1 MRFSLFFLL
10 FLHQLSSVY
19 SQFSDNFSDG
29 NFTSSPAWVGNT
41 FDFTVNSGELQL
53 NAPAVS
59 GYKYLSTNSQSI
71 NNATWEFQVRMTFGT
86 SSSNFAKVYLTS
98 NTLDLSGALNGYYV
112 LLGGTN
118 DDVSLYR
125 QTGTTSSQLIDGR
138 DGAIGGATVD
148 VRVRVTRTTAGL
160 WEVLTDTSSVLLSEG
175 TAIDITHPQSLFF
188 GVGCNFTST
197 RSTRFY
203 FDDFVVTGNAA
214 VDTTKPTLDSVRVIS
229 NSQLELVF
237 SEPVDP
243 STSQLIANYSANN
256 GLGTPLTAVQNS
268 TNFNKVTLS
277 FSSSFSLGTIN
288 TLSVNNVTDI
298 SGNSLTSTN
307 KNFVYFLPATAQ
319 YRDVVINE
327 IFADPTPI
335 VGLPDGEFV
344 ELYNPTNKY
353 YNLDNW
359 TLSDGS
365 STATLGNYILAPDSF
380 LLLVSNS
387 SLSDFSS
394 YANKIGLSSFPGLN
408 NLGETLTLINN
419 NGTVIDAVE
428 YSDKFYQ
435 DEVKKEGGFSL
446 EQINSRAKCFNQSN
460 WTASQNPSGGTPG
473 SINSIWDTTRDS
485 SFPRIVSC
493 IASSNT
499 RVLIQFSKTIDTS
512 LFLRNI
518 QLSGGLTIVSL
529 MATNLFSSELELV
542 ISPSLDTGRLYKL
555 SLDSLRDCEGN
566 IAKTETE
573 FVLAHA
579 NTNGAIVINELLF
592 NPYSGEDDFVEL
604 YNNSELFLDLKNWQ
618 LGNEENGMAGN
629 LISIPIHYVIKP
641 KEYVVITKDYSVVT
655 NRYKTHSSDHF
666 IEIESLPSYP
676 NEEGTVYLLLPSG
689 SESDKFSYSEEFHFA
704 LLRDVEGV
712 SLERVN
718 FQLPTQESSNW
729 HSAAEEVGFATPG
742 VKNSQFTK
750 RSETFNILSISPE
763 IFSPDNDGFE
773 DLLTL
778 NYTMPEVGYV
788 GNITIYDSQGRLTK
802 TLIQNQLLAKTGSFT
817 WDGVTEDNTKARV
830 GRYVILFEYFNL
842 EGTVKIEKTTCV
854 VGHRL

>member
-1 MRFSLFFLL
+1 MRFFLFFLL
-10 FLHQLSSVY
+10 FLQHLSSVY

-203 FDDFVVTGNAA
+203 FDDFVVTGTAA
-214 VDTTKPTLDSVRVIS
+214 VDTTKPTLDSVTVIS
-229 NSQLELVF
+229 SSQLELVF

-243 STSQLIANYSANN
+243 STSQLSANYSANN

-529 MATNLFSSELELV
+529 MATNLFSTELELV

-676 NEEGTVYLLLPSG
+676 NEEGTVHLLLPSG

>member
-1 MRFSLFFLL
+1 MRFFLVFIL
-10 FLHQLSSVY
+10 FLQQLSSVY

-29 NFTSSPAWVGNT
+29 NFTSSPTWVGNT
-41 FDFTVNSGELQL
+41 SDFAVNSGELQL

-59 GYKYLSTNSQSI
+59 GYKYLSTNSQAI
-71 NNATWEFQVRMTFGT
+71 NNAMWEFQVRMTFGT

-160 WEVLTDTSSVLLSEG
+160 WEVLTDTSSVFLSEG

-203 FDDFVVTGNAA
+203 FDDFVVTGTAA

-229 NSQLELVF
+229 SSQLELVF

-243 STSQLIANYSANN
+243 STSQLSANYSANN
-256 GLGTPLTAVQNS
+256 GIGTPLTAVQNS

-298 SGNSLTSTN
+298 SGNSLTATN

-353 YNLDNW
+353 YNLGNW

-387 SLSDFSS
+387 SLSDFSG
-394 YANKIGLSSFPGLN
+394 YHNIIGLSSFPGLN
-408 NLGETLTLINN
+408 NSGETLTLIDN

-460 WTASQNPSGGTPG
+460 WIASQNPSGGTPG
-473 SINSIWDTTRDS
+473 SINSVWDTTRDS
-485 SFPRIVSC
+485 SLPRIVSC

-499 RVLIQFSKTIDTS
+499 RILIQFSKTIDTS
-512 LFLRNI
+512 LFLRTI
-518 QLSGGLTIVSL
+518 QLSGGLTIVSFT
-529 MATNLFSSELELV
+529 ATNLFSTELELV

-566 IAKTETE
+566 IAKAETE

-592 NPYSGEDDFVEL
+592 NPFSDEDDFVEL
-604 YNNSELFLDLKNWQ
+604 YNNSELFIDLKNWQ

-629 LISIPIHYVIKP
+629 LTSIPIHYVIQP
-641 KEYVVITKDYSVVT
+641 KEYVVITKDYSVLT

-666 IEIESLPSYP
+666 IEMETLPSYP

-689 SESDKFSYSEEFHFA
+689 SESDKFSYSEEYHFA

-718 FQLPTQESSNW
+718 FELPTQESSNW

-742 VKNSQFTK
+742 VKNSQFTP
-750 RSETFNILSISPE
+750 RSETVNILSISPE

-817 WDGVTEDNTKARV
+817 WDGVTEDNTKARI
-830 GRYVILFEYFNL
+830 GRYVILFEYFDL

>member
-1 MRFSLFFLL
+1 MRFFLFFLL
-10 FLHQLSSVY
+10 FLQHLSSVY

-41 FDFTVNSGELQL
+41 SDFTVNSGELQL

-203 FDDFVVTGNAA
+203 FDDFVVTGTAA
-214 VDTTKPTLDSVRVIS
+214 VDTTKPTLDSVTVIS
-229 NSQLELVF
+229 SSQLELVF

-243 STSQLIANYSANN
+243 STSQLSANYSANN

-353 YNLDNW
+353 YNLSNW

-365 STATLGNYILAPDSF
+365 STATFGNYILAPDSF

-394 YANKIGLSSFPGLN
+394 YPNKIGLSSFPGLN
-408 NLGETLTLINN
+408 NSGETLTLINN

-485 SFPRIVSC
+485 SLPRIVSC

-518 QLSGGLTIVSL
+518 QLLGGLTIVSL
-529 MATNLFSSELELV
+529 MATNLFSTELELV

-750 RSETFNILSISPE
+750 RSETFNILSTSPE

-778 NYTMPEVGYV
+778 NYTMPKVGYV

-830 GRYVILFEYFNL
+830 GRYVILFEYFDL